1 MAANGRRPIRH
12 NRVLAPISFFM
23 GWFATEL
30 SWPFIV
36 LNTIRSAVAV
46 RRGAH
51 RTAEGRAALA
61 AQAVATAS
69 GISFIVEGRRTTE
82 QFEAALAP
90 YLSQEDLAARPSSM
104 RLGEWLPVLYG
115 GRGRRM
121 RTRDV
126 RFPTHDGGSLR
137 LDVYSP
143 TTGAEPGAKL
153 PVVIQVHGGGWVIGD
168 KREQGVPL
176 LNHLAA
182 NGWVG
187 FNVNYRLSPAVKS
200 PAHLIDVKSA
210 IAWVREHADEYGG
223 DPDFICITGGS
234 AGGHL
239 VAMAALTQNDPE
251 YQPGF
256 EDRDTSVQAA
266 VPIYGVYDLVD
277 EAGNMM
283 PGFRDTFIAPVVVGR
298 KYAADPEAFE
308 RYSPLYRTSAA
319 APPMMMVAGSRDALV
334 PIEASRPFARR
345 LAEVSEHAVIWVELL
360 GAQHAYEIFPSP
372 RTVRAVEFVE
382 RFLDGVRRGVI
393 K

>member
-1 MAANGRRPIRH
+1 MAANGRRPVRH
-12 NRVLAPISFFM
+12 NRVLAPVSFFL
-23 GWFATEL
+23 GWFSTEL

-36 LNTIRSAVAV
+36 LNGLRTAAAV

-51 RTAEGRAALA
+51 RTPEGRAALA
-61 AQAVATAS
+61 AQAVACAA
-69 GISFIVEGRRTTE
+69 GVSFIAEGRRTTE
-82 QFEAALAP
+82 QFESALAP
-90 YLSQEDLAARPSSM
+90 YLSPEELAARPSSM
-104 RLGEWLPVLYG
+104 HVGEWLPVLYG
-115 GRGRRM
+115 GRGRRL

-126 RFPTHDGGSLR
+126 RFPTHDGRTLG

-143 TTGAEPGAKL
+143 IEGAVPGAKL
-153 PVVIQVHGGGWVIGD
+153 PVIIEVHGGGWAIGD
-168 KREQGVPL
+168 KREQGIPL

-187 FNVNYRLSPAVKS
+187 FNVNYRLSPKVKA
-200 PAHLIDVKSA
+200 PTHLIDVKSA

-256 EDRDTSVQAA
+256 EDRDTSLQAA
-266 VPIYGVYDLVD
+266 VPIYGVYDMVD
-277 EAGNMM
+277 EGANMM
-283 PGFRDTFIAPVVVGR
+283 PGFRDTFVGPVVIGSR
-298 KYAADPEAFE
+298 YRDDPTPFE
-308 RYSPLYRTSAA
+308 RYSPLYRTTPD
-319 APPMMMVAGSRDALV
+319 APPMMMIAGTRDALV

-345 LAEVSEHAVIWVELL
+345 LSEVSEHAVVWVELL
-360 GAQHAYEIFPSP
+360 GAQHAYELFPSP
-372 RTVRAVEFVE
+372 RTVRAVEYVE